1 VRHRYVLTDAGRE
14 LVPVLLALTAWGDR
28 WVTPDGGPPLQVH
41 HDGCGAAATPTECC
55 SACGSALHADDVSA
69 SPGPGARTAPGTAL
83 LATVLPG
90 AHAAQALS
98 ALPQAESTQSSTD

>member
-1 VRHRYVLTDAGRE
+1 
-14 LVPVLLALTAWGDR
+14 VLLALTAWGDR

-41 HDGCGAAATPTECC
+41 HDGCGAAATPTVCC

-98 ALPQAESTQSSTD
+98 ALPPAESTQSSTD